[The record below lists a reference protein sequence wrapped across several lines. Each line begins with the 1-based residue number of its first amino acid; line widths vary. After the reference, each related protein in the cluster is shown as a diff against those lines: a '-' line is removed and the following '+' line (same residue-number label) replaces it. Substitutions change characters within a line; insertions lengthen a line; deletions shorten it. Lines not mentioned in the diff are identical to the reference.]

1 VSVQEYLDGVVGFG
15 QKMLGWRSTAVSR
28 RVLVAY
34 PGEVV
39 RLGVDVRGPR
49 GHVVKVEVRGLLLV
63 LGMCIKICI

>member
-39 RLGVDVRGPR
+39 RGLGFI
-49 GHVVKVEVRGLLLV
+49 GLD
-63 LGMCIKICI
+63 IA